1 MGTSTAISR
10 RATSSRAG
18 RAHLL
23 PTRLARRPAL
33 AALALLAAAAVS
45 AAADTAPSIDSL
57 RGSLEEAVRA
67 ARPAA
72 PVVGVHV
79 IDLLNGREVFS
90 HAADELRIVA
100 SNTKL
105 VTTAAAL
112 DRLGPG
118 YFFETEMAVRGWL
131 LGEWLEGDLGIVG
144 GGDPNISGRS
154 FDGDPLAVFRGWA
167 ARLKELGIR
176 RISGDLYLANGRFEP
191 LRVHPDWPRDQLGRW
206 YEAPVDALSF
216 SDNCQL
222 VRVLPAARP
231 GLPARV
237 EVVPGPPQFEIRNR
251 ASTTSS
257 ARRHRVSI
265 HRAAGSRVVDV
276 AGRVYRGAEPV
287 EAWVTVPDPV
297 AYFGSALRRALAD
310 EGVEVGG
317 ELRHVSGLPEDGW
330 RRLAVHRTDLLTAVE
345 VTNKNSQNFFAE
357 SLLKVLGLELCGDG
371 SWGAGLEVLREFLAS
386 IGIPPGSYSL
396 ADGSGMSRNNRF
408 TPRQLTHLLRH
419 MFGHPLGREFA
430 LSMPASGGPEGR
442 WKTRLSEPRYRDNVL
457 AKTGSLSGVSTLSGY
472 AKAGSGRVY
481 AFSILCNAVPSVWDA
496 RRAQDRIVRA
506 LIDHG

>member
-10 RATSSRAG
+10 RAPSSRAG
-18 RAHLL
+18 RAPLT
-23 PTRLARRPAL
+23 PTGRAPL
-33 AALALLAAAAVS
+33 AALAGLALLGVVA
-45 AAADTAPSIDSL
+45 AAADTAPAIEPL
-57 RGSLEEAVRA
+57 RSSLEEAVRA

-79 IDLLNGREVFS
+79 VDLLNGEEVFS

-118 YFFETEMAVRGWL
+118 YFFETELAVRGWL
-131 LGEWLEGDLGIVG
+131 LEEWLEGDLGIVG

-154 FDGDPLAVFRGWA
+154 FDGDPLAIFRDWA
-167 ARLKELGIR
+167 ARLRRLGIR

-222 VRVLPAARP
+222 VRVLPAGRP

-237 EVVPGPPQFEIRNR
+237 EVAPGPPQFEIRNR
-251 ASTTSS
+251 TSTTSS

-265 HRAAGSRVVDV
+265 HRAAGSRVVEV
-276 AGRVYRGAEPV
+276 SGRVWSGADPV

-297 AYFGSALRRALAD
+297 AYFGSVLRRALAE
-310 EGVEVGG
+310 EGIELDG
-317 ELRHVSGLPEDGW
+317 ELRHVTGLPEGDW

-357 SLLKVLGLELCGDG
+357 SLLKNLGFELCGDG
-371 SWGAGLEVLREFLAS
+371 SWGAGLEVLREFLEG

-408 TPRQLTHLLRH
+408 TPRQLTHLLSH
-419 MFGHPLGREFA
+419 MFQHPRRREFA

-442 WKTRLSEPRYRDNVL
+442 WKTRLAEPRYRDNVL
-457 AKTGSLSGVSTLSGY
+457 AKTGSLSGVSTLTGY